1 MKIPMLKKSEF
12 STWKVKMLMYLEASD
27 PDYIDRISNGPFI
40 PTEPVAATETT
51 PAGLAPKK
59 KGDWT
64 PEDKAEI
71 IKDAKVRNI
80 LHNSLD
86 TVLSNRVIA
95 CKTAKEIWDALEV
108 QCQGTEEIKKN
119 RRGILIQEYEQF
131 EAKHGEDIT
140 EIYDRFL
147 TLLNELSL
155 VGKVYD
161 VEDSNVK
168 FLRSLPME
176 WITQQNLIRHTYR
189 MNLMTLDEIYGM
201 LKTYDLEVK
210 QKEGTRSKPKFVA
223 LKVESKERR
232 VHLGKMK
239 AKAHVVIK
247 SDTDVDT
254 DESMDEES
262 DDDSDKELVQ
272 MMAMMVKGFRR
283 MKQGKFRKD
292 GRKSKGDQYSD
303 RKNKQKKVDLSKI
316 KCFNCDKMG
325 HYATE
330 CKKPKVGKSTR
341 KALVTSSK
349 GWMESSDSEEEEEET
364 NYALMAE
371 IEEASEK
378 VPKTAYAFDTDN
390 MCELK
395 SFLRNLHISYNSQSK
410 ENIRILKE
418 SADIKERNEYLE
430 TKLVILK
437 NTQNL
442 CEKLKGIEI
451 EQILKIESLEVELRK
466 EREQIRVWTHSGKQT
481 HLLINDRNWKEC
493 LGYKKNKA
501 KEDENINL
509 STHIKFVPASDMKVN
524 SIFEKGSSSNIELI
538 SEKEIEIVSDT
549 EINSNTEIE
558 STDTLCSNVNTK
570 TSGKID
576 VKICTETV
584 QKRITK
590 EKNLGHL
597 SSGKLKKKINV
608 VTGKKNEKIP
618 KRHRNGKLGRIKRE
632 ELKFL
637 FLMLGVEMLIINHRI
652 LVLTVVANGI
662 QFTHGNRKNVLVLD
676 SGCSGHMTGNK
687 SLLSDFEK
695 KAGPKVSYGDGNIG
709 LTLGYGNIVIG
720 NVIIQNVA
728 LVEGLK
734 HNLLSISQITD
745 RGYHVNFYESHCEI
759 TSKKDGKVILT
770 GYRHGNIYEANLQSA
785 TDGKLT
791 CLLSKASV
799 DESWN

>member
-1 MKIPMLKKSEF
+1 MSGNRYETMKIPMLKKTEF

-59 KGDWT
+59 KSEWT
-64 PEDKAEI
+64 PEDKAQI

-80 LHNSLD
+80 LHNGLD

-131 EAKHGEDIT
+131 EAKHDEDII

-201 LKTYDLEVK
+201 LKTYDLEIK
-210 QKEGTRSKPKFVA
+210 QKEGTRSKPKSVA

-232 VHLGKMK
+232 VHQGKMK

-247 SDTDVDT
+247 SDTDADT
-254 DESMDEES
+254 DDSTDEES

-303 RKNKQKKVDLSKI
+303 RK
-316 KCFNCDKMG
+316 
-325 HYATE
+325 
-330 CKKPKVGKSTR
+330 VGKSTG
-341 KALVTSSK
+341 KALVMTNK
-349 GWMESSDSEEEEEET
+349 GWMDSSDSEEEEEET

-371 IEEASEK
+371 IEEASDK

-390 MCELK
+390 ICELK
-395 SFLRNLHISYNSQSK
+395 SFLRNLHISYNNQSK
-410 ENIRILKE
+410 ENIRILNE
-418 SADIKERNEYLE
+418 SADLKERNEYLE
-430 TKLVILK
+430 TELVILK

-451 EQILKIESLEVELRK
+451 EQMLKIESLEKELRK
-466 EREQIRVWTHSGKQT
+466 EREQIRVWTHSGK
-481 HLLINDRNWKEC
+481 
-493 LGYKKNKA
+493 
-501 KEDENINL
+501 
-509 STHIKFVPASDMKVN
+509 
-524 SIFEKGSSSNIELI
+524 
-538 SEKEIEIVSDT
+538 
-549 EINSNTEIE
+549 
-558 STDTLCSNVNTK
+558 
-570 TSGKID
+570 
-576 VKICTETV
+576 
-584 QKRITK
+584 
-590 EKNLGHL
+590 
-597 SSGKLKKKINV
+597 
-608 VTGKKNEKIP
+608 
-618 KRHRNGKLGRIKRE
+618 
-632 ELKFL
+632 
-637 FLMLGVEMLIINHRI
+637 
-652 LVLTVVANGI
+652 
-662 QFTHGNRKNVLVLD
+662 
-676 SGCSGHMTGNK
+676 
-687 SLLSDFEK
+687 
-695 KAGPKVSYGDGNIG
+695 
-709 LTLGYGNIVIG
+709 
-720 NVIIQNVA
+720 
-728 LVEGLK
+728 
-734 HNLLSISQITD
+734 
-745 RGYHVNFYESHCEI
+745 
-759 TSKKDGKVILT
+759 
-770 GYRHGNIYEANLQSA
+770 
-785 TDGKLT
+785 
-791 CLLSKASV
+791 
-799 DESWN
+799 